1 MIIDV
6 HGHYTTAPAEQQR
19 FRVDQLAA
27 LDDPTLPPPA
37 QPKISDDEIRES
49 IELNQLRILR
59 ERGGD
64 LMLFSPKA
72 SGMEHH
78 VSDQATATEWARASN
93 DLVHRVTELF
103 PDAFAPVAQLP
114 QTPDG
119 ELSPVIDEL
128 RRCVDELGF
137 VGCNLNPDP
146 SAGYWTTPPMTDEYW
161 YPLYEAMV
169 ELEVPAMIHVSTS
182 CNPNFHTLGAHY
194 LNADTSVFMQ
204 LVLADLFV
212 KFPTL
217 TFVIPHGGGAVPY
230 HWGRYRGLAE
240 RLGRPDPAELL
251 RNVFFDTCVYHQPG
265 IDLLARVIPVANIL
279 FASEMIGA
287 VRGIDPETGFN
298 YDDTKRYVEAAAHL
312 GAADRAAIY
321 EGNARRVYPRL
332 DAALKAKGR

>member
-1 MIIDV
+1 VIIDV
-6 HGHYTTAPAEQQR
+6 HGHYTTAPPDQQR
-19 FRVDQLAA
+19 FRADQLAA
-27 LDDPTLPPPA
+27 LDDPSRPA
-37 QPKISDDEIRES
+37 ATGPRISDDEICES
-49 IELNQLRILR
+49 VELNQLRILR

-78 VSDQATATEWARASN
+78 ITDQATATEWARVSN

-119 ELSPVIDEL
+119 QLGPVIDEL
-128 RRCVDELGF
+128 RRCVTELGF
-137 VGCNLNPDP
+137 VGCNVNPDP
-146 SAGYWTTPPMTDEYW
+146 AAGYWTTPPMTDEYW

-240 RLGRPDPAELL
+240 RLGRSDPADLL
-251 RNVFFDTCVYHQPG
+251 RNVYFDTCVYHQPG
-265 IDLLARVIPVANIL
+265 IDLLYKVIPAENIL
-279 FASEMIGA
+279 FASEMLGA
-287 VRGIDPETGFN
+287 VRGADPETGVAW
-298 YDDTKRYVEAAAHL
+298 DDTLVYVDNL
-312 GAADRAAIY
+312 CLTDVSRRAVV
-321 EGNARRVYPRL
+321 ELNARRAYPRL
-332 DAALKAKGR
+332 HRRLTARGA

>member
-27 LDDPTLPPPA
+27 LDDPTLPPPER
-37 QPKISDDEIRES
+37 PKITDDEIRES

-119 ELSPVIDEL
+119 ELGSVIDEL

-146 SAGYWTTPPMTDEYW
+146 TAGYWTTPPMTDEY
-161 YPLYEAMV
+161 
-169 ELEVPAMIHVSTS
+169 
-182 CNPNFHTLGAHY
+182 
-194 LNADTSVFMQ
+194 
-204 LVLADLFV
+204 
-212 KFPTL
+212 
-217 TFVIPHGGGAVPY
+217 
-230 HWGRYRGLAE
+230 
-240 RLGRPDPAELL
+240 
-251 RNVFFDTCVYHQPG
+251 
-265 IDLLARVIPVANIL
+265 
-279 FASEMIGA
+279 
-287 VRGIDPETGFN
+287 
-298 YDDTKRYVEAAAHL
+298 
-312 GAADRAAIY
+312 
-321 EGNARRVYPRL
+321 
-332 DAALKAKGR
+332 

>member
-1 MIIDV
+1 MIIDI

-19 FRVDQLAA
+19 FRADQLAG
-27 LDDPTLPPPA
+27 LEDPSLPPPEH
-37 QPKISDDEIRES
+37 PRITDDEIRET

-78 VSDQATATEWARASN
+78 VSDQATASEWARASN

-119 ELSPVIDEL
+119 ELGPVIDEL
-128 RRCVDELGF
+128 RRCVTELGF

-146 SAGYWTTPPMTDEYW
+146 CAGYWTTPPMTDEYW

-204 LVLADLFV
+204 LLLADLFV

-217 TFVIPHGGGAVPY
+217 TFIIPHGGGAVPY

-240 RLGRPDPAELL
+240 RLGRPHPSELL

-265 IDLLARVIPVANIL
+265 IDLLSRVIPAENIL
-279 FASEMIGA
+279 FASEMLGA
-287 VRGIDPETGFN
+287 VRGADPETGVAW
-298 YDDTKRYVEAAAHL
+298 DDTLVYVENL
-312 GAADRAAIY
+312 GLTDVSLRAVV
-321 EGNARRVYPRL
+321 ELNARRAYPLLHRRL
-332 DAALKAKGR
+332 AARGR